1 MSTFAFNK
9 ARFIKT
15 AIWPK
20 DYPVLKDDRG
30 HILPEIAVAGRSNV
44 GKSSLLNHLFES
56 KGLVKTSS
64 VPGKTQA
71 INFFVVDD
79 RLTFVDLPGYGF
91 AQVPLST
98 RKQWGPM
105 TERYLKDRDALKV
118 ILFLFDIRRM
128 PNDDDRQF
136 LDWVIHYQKAMLL
149 IFTKVDKVSK
159 NEKKANADKI
169 LNALGIDNVHHV
181 FYSATKNEGRKELQ
195 KMLTDAI
202 NDELKEEQE

>member
-1 MSTFAFNK
+1 MSLYAFNK

-20 DYPVLKDDRG
+20 DYPVLKDDGGRL
-30 HILPEIAVAGRSNV
+30 LPEVAVAGRSNV
-44 GKSSLLNHLFES
+44 GKSSLLNHLFQS
-56 KGLVKTSS
+56 RGLVKTSS

-71 INFFVVDD
+71 INFFIVDD
-79 RLTFVDLPGYGF
+79 SLAFVDLPGYGY
-91 AQVPLST
+91 AQVPIST

-105 TERYLKDRDALKV
+105 VERYLKEREALKL

-128 PNDDDRQF
+128 PNEDDLRF
-136 LDWVIHYQKAMLL
+136 LEWVIHYQKAMILV
-149 IFTKVDKVSK
+149 FTKVDKVSV

-169 LNALGIDNVHHV
+169 LEAFGIDNLHYV
-181 FYSATKNEGRKELQ
+181 FYSATKNVGGKELQ

-202 NDELKEEQE
+202 KDEME

>member
-1 MSTFAFNK
+1 MSNYEFNK

-20 DYPVLKDDRG
+20 DYPVLKDDGGRL
-30 HILPEIAVAGRSNV
+30 LPEIAVAGRSNV
-44 GKSSLLNHLFES
+44 GKSSLLNHLLQS

-71 INFFVVDD
+71 INFFVIGEKES
-79 RLTFVDLPGYGF
+79 LAFVDLPGYGY
-91 AQVPLST
+91 AQVPVET

-105 TERYLKDRDALKV
+105 VEKYFKEREALKV

-128 PNDDDRQF
+128 PNEDDYRF
-136 LDWVIHYQKAMLL
+136 IEWVIHYQKAMILV
-149 IFTKVDKVSK
+149 FTKVDKVTK

-169 LNALGIDNVHHV
+169 LKALGVENIHYVY
-181 FYSATKNEGRKELQ
+181 YSATKNEGRKELQ
-195 KMLTDAI
+195 NMLIDAI
-202 NDELKEEQE
+202 KDESE